1 MNNDEPKVHIFT
13 SIELD
18 EHDRKVEADILSH
31 AAISYRKAMQSH
43 PEVLTVLGPTTSTIY
58 VTGIN
63 SVLTY
68 MDQLSNKLRSMVQK

>member
-18 EHDRKVEADILSH
+18 EHDRKVEAKILAQ
-31 AAISYRKAMQSH
+31 AAASYRKAMQTH
-43 PEVLTVLGPTTSTIY
+43 PEVVALLGPTTGVMY

-63 SVLTY
+63 AVLTY
-68 MDQLSNKLRSMVQK
+68 MDQLSNKLRSMVQG